1 MKTKRI
7 AFFTLILFFAIV
19 IGYIVNVIF
28 FSSSRD
34 FAGLNGEVLLMQGD
48 AAPEFPVVRY
58 NPRTKKTFEIKD
70 IYYYPQ
76 YNVNSKNNIIAIID
90 ENNMQNIYELSSGD
104 GSSYSRKRLI
114 YSGRDV
120 EHPKFVPG
128 KDSISFIEDNKLFY
142 YDIEIGGEPVFISNM
157 SSEYYDWLDS
167 DTVLYSMDAGEGN
180 YNIMAYNIAN
190 RKAVI
195 FKNNALAPALS
206 INKKFLAYRLSN
218 DSSVVIL
225 EQLNTVGPQK
235 SIKVNAQGILPYKPS
250 PDGKY
255 LAGAVYNLS
264 KTDVI
269 IINVDTNK
277 TRTIFPSMLP
287 AVIDWKS

>member
-206 INKKFLAYRLSN
+206 INKKFLANRLSN

-225 EQLNTVGPQK
+225 
-235 SIKVNAQGILPYKPS
+235 
-250 PDGKY
+250 
-255 LAGAVYNLS
+255 
-264 KTDVI
+264 
-269 IINVDTNK
+269 
-277 TRTIFPSMLP
+277 
-287 AVIDWKS
+287 